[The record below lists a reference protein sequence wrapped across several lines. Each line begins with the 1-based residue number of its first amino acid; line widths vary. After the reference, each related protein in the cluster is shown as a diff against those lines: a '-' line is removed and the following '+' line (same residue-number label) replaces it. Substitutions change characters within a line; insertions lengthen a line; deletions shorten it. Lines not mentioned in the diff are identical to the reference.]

1 MPATIAPIPIK
12 RGGTFTAATTYT
24 PAAGGTP
31 NLLGATVTSQ
41 VLDNCKDRH
50 SLSCTLNGSG
60 LVITSTATGSQTYDW
75 ASGPAK
81 WDIRVEVG
89 GVVIYTET
97 ADLVI
102 GDPVTL
108 PE

>member
-1 MPATIAPIPIK
+1 MPTIAPIPIK
-12 RGGTFTAATTYT
+12 RGGTFTASTTYT

-41 VLDNCKDRH
+41 VLDSCKARH
-50 SLSCTLNGSG
+50 SLACALNGAG
-60 LVITSTATGSQTYDW
+60 LVITSTASASLTYGMS
-75 ASGPAK
+75 SGPAK
-81 WDIRVEVG
+81 WDIRVELG

-97 ADLVI
+97 ADLII

-108 PE
+108 PA